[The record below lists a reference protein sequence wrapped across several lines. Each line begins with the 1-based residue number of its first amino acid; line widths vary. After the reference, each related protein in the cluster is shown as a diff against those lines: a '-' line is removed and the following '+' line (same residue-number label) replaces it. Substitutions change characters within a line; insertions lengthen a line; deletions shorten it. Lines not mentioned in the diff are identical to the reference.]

1 VLTAL
6 RAHVPAGGRL
16 WCVFGCGGER
26 DAAKRPVMGEIAVR
40 LSDRVIVTDDNP
52 RGENAADIAAAILGG
67 IADPTGVELIHD
79 RAAAIAHAV
88 HVADVRDLVLV
99 AGKGAE
105 TYQVVGAERR
115 PFSDLACVMQAQKER
130 A

>member
-1 VLTAL
+1 
-6 RAHVPAGGRL
+6 
-16 WCVFGCGGER
+16 
-26 DAAKRPVMGEIAVR
+26 
-40 LSDRVIVTDDNP
+40 
-52 RGENAADIAAAILGG
+52 
-67 IADPTGVELIHD
+67 
-79 RAAAIAHAV
+79 V